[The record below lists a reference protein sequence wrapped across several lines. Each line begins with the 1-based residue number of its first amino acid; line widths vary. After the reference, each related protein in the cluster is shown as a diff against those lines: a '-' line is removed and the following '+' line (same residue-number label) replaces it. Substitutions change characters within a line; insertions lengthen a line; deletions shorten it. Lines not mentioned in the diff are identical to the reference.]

1 MTGIN
6 PTLNG
11 NEWTFDWN
19 VDGATVKRKQ
29 NGTDAKFSDI
39 LDIGEGSQWY
49 NAPYR
54 WPNQSDGSDT
64 YPSLTFS
71 YKLKVRDYGEKEPNT
86 QLTYN
91 NTAILGHATAGAT
104 STITTPGMLSKD
116 MQDVDGMAKAVITAN
131 LLGRKFNNGSD
142 VTLEDTMTNLMP
154 VLSSIKV
161 ETRENGQWTDLDTKA
176 WSYTYTIDNERNQE
190 KLIFTLP
197 DEKPIRISYDAYPK
211 NKNADDQYEVSNK
224 AVLKGEQ
231 EYTEEKKISVSSNSG
246 QASGSNHF
254 LTIHK
259 VNGETKQA
267 LKGAKFR
274 IERFSVAQKT
284 WLSITPDQATQE
296 LFVSDENG
304 NVHVTYINDKG
315 DGTIRALMTDT
326 LYRIIEDTPPAGFEG
341 MDKPIYFDFENK
353 KSKEEVLQDA
363 VNVGMTDAVTADKIL
378 SMHHEKTVEVPN
390 EPKKINFALT
400 KRDADGAA
408 LPGAEFKLTRLD
420 EAGNRTDTI
429 LTAASGEAGEV
440 RFNDLQ
446 AGRYLL
452 EETKAPEGYM
462 LSGKT
467 WTVSVGTDDAI
478 TVTDENG
485 TVAAPYAFTNRR
497 VPDLPNV
504 GGSGTMHYALLGL
517 ALMAASVAAAYALA
531 KKKRGQRI

>member
-1 MTGIN
+1 
-6 PTLNG
+6 
-11 NEWTFDWN
+11 
-19 VDGATVKRKQ
+19 
-29 NGTDAKFSDI
+29 
-39 LDIGEGSQWY
+39 
-49 NAPYR
+49 
-54 WPNQSDGSDT
+54 
-64 YPSLTFS
+64 
-71 YKLKVRDYGEKEPNT
+71 
-86 QLTYN
+86 
-91 NTAILGHATAGAT
+91 
-104 STITTPGMLSKD
+104 
-116 MQDVDGMAKAVITAN
+116 
-131 LLGRKFNNGSD
+131 
-142 VTLEDTMTNLMP
+142 
-154 VLSSIKV
+154 
-161 ETRENGQWTDLDTKA
+161 
-176 WSYTYTIDNERNQE
+176 
-190 KLIFTLP
+190 
-197 DEKPIRISYDAYPK
+197 
-211 NKNADDQYEVSNK
+211 
-224 AVLKGEQ
+224 
-231 EYTEEKKISVSSNSG
+231 
-246 QASGSNHF
+246 
-254 LTIHK
+254 
-259 VNGETKQA
+259 
-267 LKGAKFR
+267 
-274 IERFSVAQKT
+274 
-284 WLSITPDQATQE
+284 
-296 LFVSDENG
+296 
-304 NVHVTYINDKG
+304 
-315 DGTIRALMTDT
+315 
-326 LYRIIEDTPPAGFEG
+326 

-353 KSKEEVLQDA
+353 KSREEVRQEA
-363 VNVGMTDAVTADKIL
+363 VNVGMTDAVTADEIL

-420 EAGNRTDTI
+420 GAGNRTDTI